1 MSRKSRYVSDEPIRK
16 SIARWRAAAY
26 IRLSRED
33 ADAKDKDSQS
43 VTTQKRII
51 DRFLLENPDIE
62 IYDYYIDDG
71 YSGTTMER
79 PNFQRMKNDFES
91 GTVNCIIV
99 KDLSRFARND
109 DESGRYIYVIFPFYK
124 IRFVSINDRVDSFI
138 NPDSVNNL
146 EIPFKNIMH
155 SEYSRD
161 LSKKVRSASNI
172 RRQRGEFIG
181 AFCTYGYK
189 KDPDDFHHLIIDEE
203 VAENVRYIFRRY
215 IEIENSLQIAKELS
229 RNNVLTPLAY
239 KQSKGFNIKVPNKQ
253 INPEV
258 WRSETIRRILTNET
272 YLGHLIQGTRQ
283 TISYKN
289 HKIVPKNKEQWIKVE
304 NTHEPIIT
312 QKEFEAVQEIMAKK
326 YKHQPRVE
334 AYKLFAGK
342 IFCGSCG
349 AAMALTRSSY
359 GEHTEYYHCNIAYI
373 KKDVCTP
380 KRTQADKIQKVVL
393 DTLNYHLNLCLDATK
408 LIKKANA
415 ALSKRTVRH
424 NAVIEKHQL
433 ELTKLD
439 NSKNELYVQ
448 FKDGHLTREE
458 YFEKKKET
466 EAKIHALEQKI
477 YNISIEVPKI
487 LDLSDYP
494 IFSEYTKYRKFTK
507 LTRDIVI
514 AFVKKIV
521 VFSPTEIEVY
531 LSFADEFEKIRNF
544 ILTNSSLLNRKE
556 PKVV

>member
-26 IRLSRED
+26 IRLSKED
-33 ADAKDKDSQS
+33 EDAKDKDSQS

-124 IRFVSINDRVDSFI
+124 IRFVSINDRVDSFV

-181 AFCTYGYK
+181 AFCAYGYK
-189 KDPDDFHHLIIDEE
+189 KDPEDFHHLIIDEE
-203 VAENVRYIFRRY
+203 AAENVRYIFQRY
-215 IEIENSLQIAKELS
+215 IEIESALKIAKELS
-229 RNNVLTPLAY
+229 EKNILTPFAY
-239 KQSKGFNIKVPNKQ
+239 KKEKGVNLVLPRKQFCPTVWQSDTV
-253 INPEV
+253 
-258 WRSETIRRILTNET
+258 RRILTNET
-272 YLGHLIQGTRQ
+272 YLGHLIQGKHK

-289 HKIVPKNKEQWIKVE
+289 RKKIQNDKEQWIKVS

-312 QKEFEAVQEIMAKK
+312 QEEFDAVQNILERK
-326 YKHQPRVE
+326 YKKKPKVE
-334 AYKLFAGK
+334 TYKLFAGK
-342 IFCGSCG
+342 VFCGNCG
-349 AAMALTRSSY
+349 SNMGLNRSQF
-359 GEHTEYYHCNIAYI
+359 GRHTEQYYCKIAYI
-373 KKDVCTP
+373 NKDVCTP
-380 KRTQADKIQKVVL
+380 KRTQVEKIERVVL
-393 DTLNYHLNLCLDATK
+393 DTLNCHLKLCLDATR
-408 LIKKANA
+408 LIKKIND
-415 ALSKRTVRH
+415 ALSKRTMRH
-424 NAVIEKHQL
+424 NSVIEKHQL
-433 ELTKLD
+433 EITKLG
-439 NSKNELYVQ
+439 NTKSELYEQ
-448 FKDGHLTREE
+448 FKDGCLTREE
-458 YFEKKKET
+458 YFDRKKET
-466 EAKIHALEQKI
+466 EAKMLALEQMI
-477 YNISIEVPKI
+477 YNISIEVPKR
-487 LDLSDYP
+487 LELSDYP
-494 IFSEYTKYRKFTK
+494 IISELLKYRKISK
-507 LTRDIVI
+507 LTRDII
-514 AFVKKIV
+514 ISFVKKIV
-521 VFSPTEIEVY
+521 VFSPNEMEVH
-531 LSFADEFEKIRNF
+531 FTFKDEFEKMQDY
-544 ILTNSSLLNRKE
+544 ILTNSSLINSKE
-556 PKVV
+556 PKAV